1 MGRFAGGAAST
12 LPISGLTGVI
22 ALVGAAGVAVGLGV
36 FTVDAE
42 ANPATGNPIT
52 SSRASKHSLS
62 AAAIKARHRH
72 AKDEISRSVI
82 RPSAA
87 TVQREMKTKHLP
99 VSKQDVAGTLTRTV
113 APTDPRDIAQSM
125 LASYGWG
132 DQYSCLNSL
141 WVSESDW
148 NPHATNSY
156 SGAYGIPQALPAEK
170 MASAGPDWRNN
181 AATQIKWGLEYIRL
195 SYGSPCSAW
204 SFKQGNN
211 WY

>member
-1 MGRFAGGAAST
+1 
-12 LPISGLTGVI
+12 
-22 ALVGAAGVAVGLGV
+22 
-36 FTVDAE
+36 
-42 ANPATGNPIT
+42 
-52 SSRASKHSLS
+52 
-62 AAAIKARHRH
+62 
-72 AKDEISRSVI
+72 
-82 RPSAA
+82 
-87 TVQREMKTKHLP
+87 
-99 VSKQDVAGTLTRTV
+99 TV

-148 NPHATNSY
+148 DPHATNSY

-170 MASAGPDWRNN
+170 MGSAGPDWRNN